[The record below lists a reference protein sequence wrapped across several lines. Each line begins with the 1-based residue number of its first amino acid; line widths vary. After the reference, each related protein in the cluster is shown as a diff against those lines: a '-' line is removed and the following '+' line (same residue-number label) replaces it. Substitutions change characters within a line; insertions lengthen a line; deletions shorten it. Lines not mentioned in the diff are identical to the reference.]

1 MKTLS
6 EIDTTSK
13 RAARG
18 AGFSW
23 GIAEEVGKNMRLLE
37 LYGLPGI
44 KNLNKFLKDYK
55 EKQFQK
61 ITLISETNN
70 SNKYPFCPIILGT
83 NFIDQVN
90 LLDKKSNIQISNV
103 AFPIL
108 FLPFVCRASEIIGK
122 KIFLKIEEKEFLL
135 NLNQSIYS
143 NYLKNE
149 ILESCNKIN
158 ISSNFIEKEFPK
170 LVNTM
175 EVNLLENEDNFTDD
189 EWNNLYKLSEETF
202 VEESD
207 SLKEGAAGAGLT
219 DND

>member
-37 LYGLPGI
+37 LFGLPGI
-44 KNLNKFLKDYK
+44 KNLNQFLKDYK

-61 ITLISETNN
+61 VTLISDTNN
-70 SNKYPFCPIILGT
+70 TNKYPFCPITLGV

-90 LLDKKSNIQISNV
+90 LLDKKTNIQISNV
-103 AFPIL
+103 AFPLL
-108 FLPFVCRASEIIGK
+108 FLPFVSRASEMIGK
-122 KIFLKIEEKEFLL
+122 RIFLKIEEKEFLL

-149 ILESCNKIN
+149 ILKVCNTIN
-158 ISSNFIEKEFPK
+158 ISFIENSNSF
-170 LVNTM
+170 N
-175 EVNLLENEDNFTDD
+175 ENEWK
-189 EWNNLYKLSEETF
+189 ELYKLSEDTF
-202 VEESD
+202 VEETE
-207 SLKEGAAGAGLT
+207 SLKISGAGAGLT

>member
-23 GIAEEVGKNMRLLE
+23 GIAEEIGKNMRLLE

-61 ITLISETNN
+61 ITSISETNN

-90 LLDKKSNIQISNV
+90 LLDKKNNIQISNV

-108 FLPFVCRASEIIGK
+108 FLPFVSRASEILGK
-122 KIFLKIEEKEFLL
+122 RIFIK
-135 NLNQSIYS
+135 S
-143 NYLKNE
+143 
-149 ILESCNKIN
+149 
-158 ISSNFIEKEFPK
+158 
-170 LVNTM
+170 
-175 EVNLLENEDNFTDD
+175 
-189 EWNNLYKLSEETF
+189 
-202 VEESD
+202 
-207 SLKEGAAGAGLT
+207 
-219 DND
+219 

>member
-13 RAARG
+13 RAAKG

-23 GIAEEVGKNMRLLE
+23 GISEEIGKNMRLLE
-37 LYGLPGI
+37 LFGLSGI
-44 KNLNKFLKDYK
+44 KNLNKYLKDYK
-55 EKQFQK
+55 KKQFQK
-61 ITLISETNN
+61 ITLISDTNEAN
-70 SNKYPFCPIILGT
+70 EYPFCPIILGT

-90 LLDKKSNIQISNV
+90 LLDKKNIIKIINV

-108 FLPFVCRASEIIGK
+108 FLPFVSRASEIIGK
-122 KIFLKIEEKEFLL
+122 RIFLKIDEKEFLL

-149 ILESCNKIN
+149 ILEKCNS
-158 ISSNFIEKEFPK
+158 ISINFIENNNSF
-170 LVNTM
+170 N
-175 EVNLLENEDNFTDD
+175 ENEWK
-189 EWNNLYKLSEETF
+189 ELYKLSEDTF
-202 VEESD
+202 VEETE
-207 SLKEGAAGAGLT
+207 SLKIGGAGAGLT

>member
-55 EKQFQK
+55 VKQFHK
-61 ITLISETNN
+61 ITLISEITNA
-70 SNKYPFCPIILGT
+70 NKLPFCPITLGT

-90 LLDKKSNIQISNV
+90 LLDKKANIHISNV

-108 FLPFVCRASEIIGK
+108 FLPFASRASEIIGK
-122 KIFLKIEEKEFLL
+122 RIFLKIDEKEFLL

-149 ILESCNKIN
+149 ILESCNTID
-158 ISSNFIEKEFPK
+158 ISFIENHNSFR
-170 LVNTM
+170 
-175 EVNLLENEDNFTDD
+175 ENE
-189 EWNNLYKLSEETF
+189 WNELYKLSEDTF
-202 VEESD
+202 VEETE
-207 SLKEGAAGAGLT
+207 SLKIGAAGAGLT

>member
-13 RAARG
+13 RATRG

-37 LYGLPGI
+37 LYGLSGI

-61 ITLISETNN
+61 ITLISETNYASKN
-70 SNKYPFCPIILGT
+70 PFCPITLGT

-90 LLDKKSNIQISNV
+90 LLDKKVNIQISNL

-108 FLPFVCRASEIIGK
+108 FIPFVSRASEIVGK
-122 KIFLKIEEKEFLL
+122 KIFLKVDDKEFLF

-149 ILESCNKIN
+149 ILENCNNIN
-158 ISSNFIEKEFPK
+158 ISF
-170 LVNTM
+170 
-175 EVNLLENEDNFTDD
+175 LENNNSFNED
-189 EWNNLYKLSEETF
+189 EWKELYKLSEDTF
-202 VEESD
+202 VEETE
-207 SLKEGAAGAGLT
+207 SLKIGAAGAGLT

>member
-6 EIDTTSK
+6 EIDTISK
-13 RAARG
+13 RATRS

-37 LYGLPGI
+37 LFGLAGI
-44 KNLNKFLKDYK
+44 KNLNKYLKDCK
-55 EKQFQK
+55 NKQFQK
-61 ITLISETNN
+61 IALISNINEANKN
-70 SNKYPFCPIILGT
+70 SFCPIILGT

-90 LLDKKSNIQISNV
+90 LLNKKNNIQISNV

-108 FLPFVCRASEIIGK
+108 FLPFVSRASEIIGK
-122 KIFLKIEEKEFLL
+122 KIFLKIDEKEFLL

-149 ILESCNKIN
+149 ILENCNIIN
-158 ISSNFIEKEFPK
+158 ISF
-170 LVNTM
+170 
-175 EVNLLENEDNFTDD
+175 LENNNLFNEN
-189 EWNNLYKLSEETF
+189 EWSELYKLSEETF
-202 VEESD
+202 VEETE
-207 SLKEGAAGAGLT
+207 SLKIGGAGAGLT

>member
-13 RAARG
+13 RATRA

-37 LYGLPGI
+37 LFGLSGI
-44 KNLNKFLKDYK
+44 KNLNKYLKDYK
-55 EKQFQK
+55 QKQLEK
-61 ITLISETNN
+61 ITLIHEINESKKN
-70 SNKYPFCPIILGT
+70 PFCPIILGT

-90 LLDKKSNIQISNV
+90 LMDKKRNIRIYNV
-103 AFPIL
+103 AFPVL
-108 FLPFVCRASEIIGK
+108 FLPFVSRASEVVGK
-122 KIFLKIEEKEFLL
+122 RIFFKLDDKEFLF

-149 ILESCNKIN
+149 ILENCES
-158 ISSNFIEKEFPK
+158 ISIDFIENNNSFTEVEWKEI
-170 LVNTM
+170 
-175 EVNLLENEDNFTDD
+175 
-189 EWNNLYKLSEETF
+189 YKLSENTF
-202 VEESD
+202 VEENE
-207 SLKEGAAGAGLT
+207 SLKIGAAGAGLT

>member
-13 RAARG
+13 RATRS

-37 LYGLPGI
+37 LFGLAGI
-44 KNLNKFLKDYK
+44 KNLNKYLKDCK
-55 EKQFQK
+55 NKQFQK
-61 ITLISETNN
+61 IALISDI
-70 SNKYPFCPIILGT
+70 NKANKNPFCPIILGT

-90 LLDKKSNIQISNV
+90 LLDKKNNIQISNV

-108 FLPFVCRASEIIGK
+108 FLHFVSRASEIIVK
-122 KIFLKIEEKEFLL
+122 KIFLKIDKKEFLL

-149 ILESCNKIN
+149 ILEKCNSIN
-158 ISSNFIEKEFPK
+158 ISF
-170 LVNTM
+170 
-175 EVNLLENEDNFTDD
+175 LENNNLFNEN
-189 EWNNLYKLSEETF
+189 EWSELYKLSEETF
-202 VEESD
+202 VEETE
-207 SLKEGAAGAGLT
+207 SLKIGGAGAGLT

>member
-13 RAARG
+13 RAAKG

-23 GIAEEVGKNMRLLE
+23 GISEEIGKNMRLLE
-37 LYGLPGI
+37 LFGLSGI
-44 KNLNKFLKDYK
+44 KNLNKYLKDYK
-55 EKQFQK
+55 KKQFQK
-61 ITLISETNN
+61 IALISDINEA
-70 SNKYPFCPIILGT
+70 NKYPFCPIILGT

-90 LLDKKSNIQISNV
+90 LLDKKNIIKIINV

-108 FLPFVCRASEIIGK
+108 FLPFVSRASEVVGK
-122 KIFLKIEEKEFLL
+122 RIFLKIDEKEFLL

-149 ILESCNKIN
+149 ILEKCNS
-158 ISSNFIEKEFPK
+158 ISINFIENNNSF
-170 LVNTM
+170 N
-175 EVNLLENEDNFTDD
+175 ENEWK
-189 EWNNLYKLSEETF
+189 ELYKLSEDTF
-202 VEESD
+202 VEETE
-207 SLKEGAAGAGLT
+207 SLKIGAAGAGLT